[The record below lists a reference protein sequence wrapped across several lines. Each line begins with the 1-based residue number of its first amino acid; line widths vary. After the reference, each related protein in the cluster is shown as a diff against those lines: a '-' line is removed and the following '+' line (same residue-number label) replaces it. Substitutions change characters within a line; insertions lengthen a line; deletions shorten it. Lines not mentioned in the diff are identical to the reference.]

1 LSVACV
7 TDPITMA
14 ASATVVDAAA
24 EMLRHEIRHLV
35 VKVGG
40 DVLGIVSL
48 LEVKAVLLQPLDPTV
63 WVATLRAAL
72 TTPTEIWLG

>member
-1 LSVACV
+1 
-7 TDPITMA
+7 MA

-40 DVLGIVSL
+40 AVLGIVSL
-48 LEVKAVLLQPLDPTV
+48 LEVIAVLLQPLDPTV

-72 TTPTEIWLG
+72 TTHTEIWLG